1 MVLRKAFLASAILA
15 ALWLFGCIALARH
28 FGYPEPAIHDEFAYL
43 LGGDTLLHG
52 RLANAQH
59 PMARFFESPHVFVTP
74 SYASKYPPAQS
85 MFLAA
90 GDKLFGNYYY
100 GVILSGAIAIYLV
113 SAVLTIGAGAVAGLS
128 ITALLGL
135 TLLPPMYWAW
145 SYWGGFVAMAGGAAL
160 ILATQLARRGLLV
173 AAGWTFAAAISV
185 LFLSRPYE
193 GGVLTIAILIVEGRA
208 FYRRKFL
215 LAATPIVLA
224 LLIFTAVYDRA
235 VTGDTIGL
243 PHLAHDKRYNAAPN
257 FWMLAPPPDPGMK
270 NPRLAALQGT
280 EGNEFKFYL
289 REHRSPFPLAI
300 VTTLKS
306 FRQSFGWTALLLLL
320 VPFAYRDK
328 PTKRVGLVLVLA
340 LAGVALTVFHLP
352 HYGAPLVALIALL
365 IACSA
370 AAALRHRIGS
380 IIAAIL
386 FLTAASMSVYNR
398 QSDWKN
404 GARPMAL
411 SINRPELIRRLS
423 DMDDDHLV
431 FVHYP
436 SPSWRVDEEW
446 VYNGADI
453 DSQKIVFAHDLGEHE
468 NKALLRYYPLRR
480 RWLLTL
486 DDLSLKLTP
495 YPGAP

>member
-1 MVLRKAFLASAILA
+1 
-15 ALWLFGCIALARH
+15 
-28 FGYPEPAIHDEFAYL
+28 
-43 LGGDTLLHG
+43 
-52 RLANAQH
+52 
-59 PMARFFESPHVFVTP
+59 
-74 SYASKYPPAQS
+74 
-85 MFLAA
+85 
-90 GDKLFGNYYY
+90 
-100 GVILSGAIAIYLV
+100 
-113 SAVLTIGAGAVAGLS
+113 
-128 ITALLGL
+128 
-135 TLLPPMYWAW
+135 
-145 SYWGGFVAMAGGAAL
+145 
-160 ILATQLARRGLLV
+160 
-173 AAGWTFAAAISV
+173 
-185 LFLSRPYE
+185 
-193 GGVLTIAILIVEGRA
+193 
-208 FYRRKFL
+208 
-215 LAATPIVLA
+215 
-224 LLIFTAVYDRA
+224 

-257 FWMLAPPPDPGMK
+257 FWMLAAPPDPGMK

-423 DMDDDHLV
+423 DWTMII
-431 FVHYP
+431 
-436 SPSWRVDEEW
+436 SSSC
-446 VYNGADI
+446 I
-453 DSQKIVFAHDLGEHE
+453 I
-468 NKALLRYYPLRR
+468 LRR
-480 RWLLTL
+480 PGEWMKNGFTTARISTHRKSSSRTTWANTKIKLFCVIIRCGDAGCSHWTIYLSSSRPTPVPRNAG
-486 DDLSLKLTP
+486 DLVA
-495 YPGAP
+495 GAL